1 MKKRTEKDGDDE
13 FKQENTGA
21 TQFGHNLLSAA
32 AYKVC
37 VRVCVCVCVCVC
49 ACACVYVCVCVC
61 VRVRACLCACVLLSW
76 LRSAG

>member
-37 VRVCVCVCVCVC
+37 VRVCMC
-49 ACACVYVCVCVC
+49 VCVCVC

>member
-37 VRVCVCVCVCVC
+37 VCACVCVCVPVC
-49 ACACVYVCVCVC
+49 FSPGFAA
-61 VRVRACLCACVLLSW
+61 RAERALPR
-76 LRSAG
+76 RSGRW